1 MNCGF
6 CKTVRLNL
14 QFCGAAH
21 RLHQQGRCA
30 GLQSGRIPARSV
42 VGVEHIRS
50 KSMSLNLT
58 VEDVMEPLAEEL
70 YDDPSKKRGF
80 LDQDYMQVQADN
92 TTVIEGIENVIVM
105 IELALIDL
113 VDPIMEARLE
123 RARSDLHEAHLK
135 LSENFADSDAWLDVD
150 FSDWVDGLDG

>member
-1 MNCGF
+1 
-6 CKTVRLNL
+6 
-14 QFCGAAH
+14 
-21 RLHQQGRCA
+21 
-30 GLQSGRIPARSV
+30 
-42 VGVEHIRS
+42 
-50 KSMSLNLT
+50 MSLNLT